1 MFISKKQLK
10 DLLVR
15 LDNHDKRIEAIEK
28 EVGTRAVHRDLGIV
42 KAVFGVPYSGPK
54 TVEAK
59 SLTLAQKVKAILEHL
74 GLEEKRTAETK
85 LVKSTKKGKK

>member
-15 LDNHDKRIEAIEK
+15 LDNHNKRIKAIEE
-28 EVGTRAVHRDLGIV
+28 EVGTGAVNHNFGFAMFD
-42 KAVFGVPYSGPK
+42 VFYNGPK

-59 SLTLAQKVKAILEHL
+59 SFTLNQKVKAILEHL